1 MSKIAAALVMLVSL
15 SARSASPRHPALLHL
30 AYPAGLAR
38 SAQQE
43 PSFRS
48 ASAELVVLPVVV
60 SEKHGAYVTDVPR
73 DRFAVYDNGR
83 RMAIEFFSSED
94 SPVTIGLIIDASSSM
109 RTKIGEVAA
118 AALAF
123 ARSSNPDDELFAL
136 RFNDDVRNAVGKD
149 GFLRAADH
157 DALSGALLSIRPEGR
172 TALYDAL
179 IEGLDRLDEG
189 ARARKALVL
198 ISDGGDNASA
208 AKLDTVLQRARKSNA
223 AIYTIGLFDA
233 DDPDRNPGVLKSL
246 ARETGGERF
255 LPHSA
260 GPLMTACQHIA
271 REIRAGYTIGYA
283 PPDRDGNFH
292 RIRVQIEPA
301 DPRHLDVRTRPGYFA
316 AGPSTS
322 R

>member
-1 MSKIAAALVMLVSL
+1 MSKIAVALLTLVSF
-15 SARSASPRHPALLHL
+15 SAHPAPPVYPALLHPAL
-30 AYPAGLAR
+30 PAGP
-38 SAQQE
+38 AQQE

-48 ASAELVVLPVVV
+48 ASTELVVLPVVV
-60 SEKHGAYVTDVPR
+60 SEKHGSYVSDLPR
-73 DRFAVYDNGR
+73 DRFVVYDNGR
-83 RMAIEFFSSED
+83 RMSIEFFSNED

-118 AALAF
+118 AAIAF

-136 RFNDDVRNAVGKD
+136 RFNDDVRNAVGRD
-149 GFLRAADH
+149 GFLRAGDH

-179 IEGLDRLDEG
+179 LAGLDRLDQG

-208 AKLDTVLQRARKSNA
+208 AKLDVVLQRARKSNA

-233 DDPDRNPGVLKSL
+233 DDPDRNPGALKSL
-246 ARETGGERF
+246 ARDTGGERF
-255 LPHSA
+255 LPRSA

-271 REIRAGYTIGYA
+271 RDIRAGYTIGYA
-283 PPDRDGNFH
+283 PPDRDGHFH
-292 RIRVQIEPA
+292 RVRVQIEPA
-301 DPRHLDVRTRPGYFA
+301 DPRHLDIRTRPGYFA
-316 AGPSTS
+316 AGPSAS